1 MTYLQDNSYINLSD
15 LNDGEIEPLYH
26 VVLPR
31 NSRLT
36 IEISMP
42 SLVDESNLS
51 RVFNDSIKKMS
62 EDDDKK
68 FIQYLGYKK
77 LESDNSE
84 TSMYNMYIC
93 QISTDMSIQLKQ
105 NNINNFILYIGLLED
120 KNKVSVMDERPLE
133 QYIAFY
139 DRNGDLAPYET
150 PKISIK

>member
-15 LNDGEIEPLYH
+15 LNDGELEPLYH
-26 VVLPR
+26 IILPR
-31 NSRLT
+31 NSRSKL
-36 IEISMP
+36 EISMP
-42 SLVDESNLS
+42 SLLDESNLT
-51 RVFNDSIKKMS
+51 RVFNTTVSKMN
-62 EDDDKK
+62 EDNDKT

-84 TSMYNMYIC
+84 KSIYNIYIC
-93 QISTDMSIQLKQ
+93 QISSDMFIQLKQ

-133 QYIAFY
+133 QDIAFY